1 MSPVYRTEAVIHTA
15 PGSAER
21 DTDAWLT
28 RQAEFIRSPEVTGAA
43 WRILRSPDNH
53 YAMHDVREEWLNS
66 FAKHL
71 TIAPDPAQRTL
82 TIRYTGPAA
91 EGVSQVANALASAY
105 VNPNLRETTDVTR
118 TVGAGSELL
127 NPAVVPARPAQDNRL
142 TTALALAAS
151 AIFVALVAVMSFRHL
166 VSRQLREID
175 AMADPTDLSDL
186 ADESVQP
193 AS

>member
-1 MSPVYRTEAVIHTA
+1 
-15 PGSAER
+15 
-21 DTDAWLT
+21 
-28 RQAEFIRSPEVTGAA
+28 
-43 WRILRSPDNH
+43 
-53 YAMHDVREEWLNS
+53 MHDVREEWLNS
-66 FAKHL
+66 FARHL
-71 TIAPDPAQRTL
+71 TIAPDPAERTL

-105 VNPNLRETTDVTR
+105 VNPNLRETTEVTR
-118 TVGAGSELL
+118 TVGAGSELV
-127 NPAVVPARPAQDNRL
+127 NPATVPARPMQDNRL

-151 AIFVALVAVMSFRHL
+151 AIFIALVAVMSFRHL
-166 VSRQLREID
+166 VSRQLRAID